1 MEVRKLPPAL
11 SRREFSLNARQ
22 SHLLLLEAGTM
33 ELQHAG
39 LALTDTQAIWQPW
52 GREESVRIE
61 AGSRMV
67 MLSLTRAE
75 LSRIDANGIA
85 GNLVAPLSN
94 QTLHAPLSAKNW
106 QRLSLLIEMVSED
119 AAAPIEDS
127 SHRIDA
133 ASSLILTDFLRLF
146 RERAKPK
153 AVLLPVV
160 ERFMLLVAQHAHEH
174 WSVQDYAQALG
185 LTRFQLGTQVRRE
198 LGQTPLAI
206 IQKHW
211 LGQALVLLRQPHIR
225 IAVIAYK
232 LGFQDPAYFSRAFK
246 QAVGQTPKEWR
257 MGQMIPDGQNFAA
270 WP

>member
-11 SRREFSLNARQ
+11 SRREVSLNARQ
-22 SHLLLLEAGTM
+22 SHLLLLEAGTL
-33 ELQHAG
+33 ELQHSG
-39 LALTDTQAIWQPW
+39 LVLNDTRAIWQPW
-52 GREESVRIE
+52 GREEVVRID

-67 MLSLTRAE
+67 MLSLNRTE

-94 QTLHAPLSAKNW
+94 QTLHAPLTEKNW
-106 QRLSLLIEMVSED
+106 QRLSLMIEMVAED
-119 AAAPIEDS
+119 AASPTEDS
-127 SHRIDA
+127 PHRIDA

-153 AVLLPVV
+153 AALLPVV

-174 WSVQDYAQALG
+174 WNVQDYAQALG

-211 LGQALVLLRQPHIR
+211 LAQALALLRQPHIR
-225 IAVIAYK
+225 ITVIAYK

-257 MGQMIPDGQNFAA
+257 MAHVLHQGQTFAA

>member
-22 SHLLLLEAGTM
+22 SHLLLLEAGMM
-33 ELQHAG
+33 ELQSSG
-39 LALTDTQAIWQPW
+39 LVLNDTHAIWQPW
-52 GREESVRIE
+52 GREELVRIE

-67 MLSLTRAE
+67 MLSMNGSE
-75 LSRIDANGIA
+75 LSRIDSNGVA
-85 GNLVAPLSN
+85 GNLVASLGN

-106 QRLSLLIEMVSED
+106 QRLWLLIEMVSED
-119 AAAPIEDS
+119 AAAPTEDS
-127 SHRIDA
+127 SYRIDA

-146 RERAKPK
+146 RDKAKSK
-153 AVLLPVV
+153 SMLMPVV

-174 WSVQDYAQALG
+174 WNVQDYAEALG
-185 LTRFQLGTQVRRE
+185 LTRFQLGANVRRE

-211 LGQALVLLRQPHIR
+211 LEKAFALLRQPHIR

-257 MGQMIPDGQNFAA
+257 MGQMITDGQNFAA

>member
-11 SRREFSLNARQ
+11 SRREFSLNGQQ
-22 SHLLLLEAGTM
+22 SHLLLLEAGSL
-33 ELQHAG
+33 ELQHSG
-39 LALTDTQAIWQPW
+39 LVLTDTRAIWQPQ
-52 GREESVRIE
+52 GREELIRID

-67 MLSLTRAE
+67 MLSLTRME
-75 LSRIDANGIA
+75 LSRIVSNGIA
-85 GNLVAPLSN
+85 GNLVAPLSS

-106 QRLSLLIEMVSED
+106 QRLSLLVEMVAED
-119 AAAPIEDS
+119 AAAPTEDS
-127 SHRIDA
+127 SHRIEA

-160 ERFMLLVAQHAHEH
+160 DRFMLLVAQHAHEH

-185 LTRFQLGTQVRRE
+185 LTRFQLGTQVQRA

-211 LGQALVLLRQPHIR
+211 LAQALALLRQPHIR
-225 IAVIAYK
+225 IATIAYK

-257 MGQMIPDGQNFAA
+257 EAQLLHQGQTFAA